1 MKLLNQISLGFAAG
15 SLGAAA
21 NVAFLALAAMAGL
34 IAAMSLQLP
43 ELPYPAFLY
52 KQIAWGGLWG
62 ILLAAPVLTGSWF
75 LRGLLLSLLASAATL
90 FIFFPMATV
99 GEQGPGLA
107 GLNLGTLMPVL
118 VLLANAVWGLV
129 AAWWYSF
136 VAPAAVPTTKP
147 SPAPA
152 EPVAAKEAP
161 PEDGVTA

>member
-1 MKLLNQISLGFAAG
+1 MRLLNQISLGFAAG

-21 NVAFLALAAMAGL
+21 NVAFLALAALGGL
-34 IAAMSLQLP
+34 IAAMNLQLP
-43 ELPYPAFLY
+43 GLPYPEFLY

-62 ILLAAPVLTGSWF
+62 FLLAAPVLTGGWF

-90 FIFFPMATV
+90 FVFFPMATV

-107 GLNLGTLMPVL
+107 GLNFGQLMPVL

-136 VAPAAVPTTKP
+136 LSPAAAPAAKP
-147 SPAPA
+147 KPAPA
-152 EPVAAKEAP
+152 EPAVTKEAP

>member
-1 MKLLNQISLGFAAG
+1 MRLLNQISLGFAAG

-21 NVAFLALAAMAGL
+21 NVGFLALAAAGGL
-34 IAAMSLQLP
+34 IAAMNLTLP
-43 ELPYPAFLY
+43 ALPYPDFLY

-62 ILLAAPVLTGSWF
+62 VLLAAPVLTGGWF

-90 FIFFPMATV
+90 FIFFPMASL
-99 GEQGPGLA
+99 GEQGPGMA
-107 GLNLGTLMPVL
+107 GLNLGTMMPVL

-136 VAPAAVPTTKP
+136 VSPAAVPATKP
-147 SPAPA
+147 AAKPA
-152 EPVAAKEAP
+152 EPEVSKEAP

>member
-21 NVAFLALAAMAGL
+21 NVGFLAAAGAGGL
-34 IAAMSLQLP
+34 IAAMNLQLP

-62 ILLAAPVLTGSWF
+62 ILLAAPILTGGWF

-107 GLNLGTLMPVL
+107 GLNLGTMMPVL

-129 AAWWYSF
+129 AAWWYSY
-136 VAPAAVPTTKP
+136 VSPAAVPAAKP
-147 SPAPA
+147 AAKPA
-152 EPVAAKEAP
+152 EPAVTNEAP

>member
-1 MKLLNQISLGFAAG
+1 MKLLNQISIGFAAG

-21 NVAFLALAAMAGL
+21 NVGFLAAAGAGGL

-62 ILLAAPVLTGSWF
+62 VLLAAPVLTGGWF

-90 FIFFPMATV
+90 FLFFPMQTV

-136 VAPAAVPTTKP
+136 VSPAAH
-147 SPAPA
+147 PAKTPAAKPA
-152 EPVAAKEAP
+152 EPAEAKEAP
-161 PEDGVTA
+161 PEEGVTA

>member
-21 NVAFLALAAMAGL
+21 NVGFLAAAGAGGL
-34 IAAMSLQLP
+34 IAVMNIQLP

-62 ILLAAPVLTGSWF
+62 ILLAVPVLTGGWF

-90 FIFFPMATV
+90 FVFFPMQTLD
-99 GEQGPGLA
+99 EQGPGLA
-107 GLNLGTLMPVL
+107 GLNLGDLMPVL
-118 VLLANAVWGLV
+118 VLVANAVWGLV

-136 VAPAAVPTTKP
+136 LSPDARPAKAPKP
-147 SPAPA
+147 SPVA
-152 EPVAAKEAP
+152 EEAAGGEGA
-161 PEDGVTA
+161 AA